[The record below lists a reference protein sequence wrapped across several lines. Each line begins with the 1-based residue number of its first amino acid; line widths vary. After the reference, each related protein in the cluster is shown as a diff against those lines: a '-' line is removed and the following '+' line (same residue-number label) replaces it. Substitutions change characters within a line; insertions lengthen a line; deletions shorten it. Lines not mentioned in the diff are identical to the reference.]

1 MSIFPFSMHIVRGHS
16 MQPSI
21 KDGSRVVAFVWA
33 YLFSRP
39 KVGDIVVFRGNDN
52 KEYVKRV
59 VVANKNEFVVEG
71 DNKEDSKKLLPI
83 SKDMILGKVVLHY
96 LLPSIP

>member
-71 DNKEDSKKLLPI
+71 DNKEDSRKMPPI
-83 SKDMILGKVVLHY
+83 QKESMIGKVVAKY
-96 LLPSIP
+96 